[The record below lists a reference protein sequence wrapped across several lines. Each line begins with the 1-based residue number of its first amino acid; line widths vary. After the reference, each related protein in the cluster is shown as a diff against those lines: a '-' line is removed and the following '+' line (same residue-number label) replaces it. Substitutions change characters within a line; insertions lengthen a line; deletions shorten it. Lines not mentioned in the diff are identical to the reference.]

1 MDWKFKKLVCR
12 YSSKIGFLNFEHC
25 IWTFLKIFHKGIAG
39 LCLGIG
45 ILNFNSVNFMAKQ
58 AINKIIFGCKRKN
71 SLNGN
76 SPPSHFRDTKGS

>member
-12 YSSKIGFLNFEHC
+12 YSSEIGFLNFEHC

-45 ILNFNSVNFMAKQ
+45 ILNFNSVNFMVKQ
-58 AINKIIFGCKRKN
+58 AINKFIFRC
-71 SLNGN
+71 
-76 SPPSHFRDTKGS
+76 